1 MELSLTESLLI
12 AILLVLVGIFFVA
25 LSIAGFWGWL
35 GKLIFPPATQW
46 DDRGFGEHLADRLKS
61 LFSDAVDLVL
71 AIVGLVGGGWSVYL
85 LAGKFFGVSAPT
97 ESGTVMVLGFFGS
110 VAGLFLVI
118 ILREKLSPR
127 D

>member
-1 MELSLTESLLI
+1 MELSLTESLLV

-46 DDRGFGEHLADRLKS
+46 DDRGFGEHLADWLKS
-61 LFSDAVDLVL
+61 LFSGAVGFVF
-71 AIVGLVGGGWSVYL
+71 AIVAFTVGGWSGYF
-85 LAGKFFGVSAPT
+85 LAVKVFGVST
-97 ESGTVMVLGFFGS
+97 ESVAFWVLGFFGS
-110 VAGLFLVI
+110 VAGVSLAI
-118 ILREKLSPR
+118 ILLEKFSR